1 MQFSIS
7 ATSREP
13 RCGETDGKHY
23 YFLTPSE
30 FRRRIEKGMF
40 VEYEEVYPGRFY
52 GTLKSEIERITGAG
66 HNVVM
71 DIDVAGAMH
80 VKKIYGDCAM
90 TLFIMPPS
98 VDELRRRLEL
108 RATDAP
114 EVIDQRV
121 GKAEYEISFASRFET
136 VIVNED
142 LDTAVDQAQK
152 AITAF
157 IAG

>member
-1 MQFSIS
+1 
-7 ATSREP
+7 
-13 RCGETDGKHY
+13 
-23 YFLTPSE
+23 
-30 FRRRIEKGMF
+30 
-40 VEYEEVYPGRFY
+40 
-52 GTLKSEIERITGAG
+52 
-66 HNVVM
+66 
-71 DIDVAGAMH
+71 
-80 VKKIYGDCAM
+80 
-90 TLFIMPPS
+90 MPPS

>member
-71 DIDVAGAMH
+71 DIDVAGAMN
-80 VKKIYGDCAM
+80 VKKIYGACAM

>member
-71 DIDVAGAMH
+71 DIDVAGAMN